1 MGITFSFIIPTYNSK
16 KTIIRAIESVT
27 KQLDKSE
34 YEIII
39 VDDGSQDGT
48 VELVHDFI
56 STIGGVSFAR
66 NKGIN
71 QAQGEYLLFLDSDDY
86 YVEGSLKNL
95 KNIVAQSNSD
105 LVIFNFEHG
114 NAPVLLAEVP
124 NTRVEALSVMLSN
137 PTKYMTVWGKAYR
150 TETVHENNVRF
161 NEDLKLS
168 EDSEFLVRYVQKCKK
183 ITSDN
188 TILYHYSI
196 DNVSVRFLDI
206 WSL

>member
-27 KQLDKSE
+27 KQLDRSD

-48 VELVHDFI
+48 VELVHDFMKGNSSI
-56 STIGGVSFAR
+56 HFTSTIGGVSFAR

-114 NAPVLLAEVP
+114 NTPVLLAEVP
-124 NTRVEALSVMLSN
+124 NTNIEALSVMLSN

-168 EDSEFLVRYVQKCKK
+168 EDNFVPLLNR
-183 ITSDN
+183 
-188 TILYHYSI
+188 
-196 DNVSVRFLDI
+196 
-206 WSL
+206 